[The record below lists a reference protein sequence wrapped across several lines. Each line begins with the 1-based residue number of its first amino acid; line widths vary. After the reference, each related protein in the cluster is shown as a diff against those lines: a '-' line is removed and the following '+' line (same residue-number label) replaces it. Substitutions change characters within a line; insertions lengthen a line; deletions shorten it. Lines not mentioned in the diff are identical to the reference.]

1 MCQNIFKDSTNTTN
15 TTKQQQRPNQERVIL
30 MNEKPAKKKPDFMD
44 MRERMRK
51 PNYLSTRLGSNMHGV
66 NGTSKITDAKK

>member
-1 MCQNIFKDSTNTTN
+1 MCQNIFKDSTNTT
-15 TTKQQQRPNQERVIL
+15 QRPNQERVIL

-66 NGTSKITDAKK
+66 GGANKITDTKK